1 MKLAT
6 LAFAIAALGMVAAG
20 CGDDSAE
27 VKKRPARGAAPP
39 PKAPAAGAAGANAGP
54 ALTGYPK
61 VADDLRRTFL
71 EKDFRPDPSGDANR
85 DPFRSYIVRQPGLAE
100 QTTENEDS
108 ADDICKNTKRKQNW
122 QAPNYSLRDL
132 KLLGIIMR
140 GTRGYAQ
147 FVDSRGDGH
156 IVTTNNC
163 LGTEKAIVTSIGSGV
178 VRLQV
183 RPAKPLG
190 GTAPPP
196 VLRDIPLY
204 PEEYDIE
211 TADLKREREGEP

>member
-1 MKLAT
+1 MTPKHVL
-6 LAFAIAALGMVAAG
+6 AIAAVALLGFAG
-20 CGDDSAE
+20 CGDDAPPA
-27 VKKRPARGAAPP
+27 VKRPPANRGAAPAAAGQ
-39 PKAPAAGAAGANAGP
+39 PKAAAQAKGP
-54 ALTGYPK
+54 PLKTYPK
-61 VADDLRRTFL
+61 VPNDLRRTFI
-71 EKDFRPDPSGDANR
+71 ENDFRPDPSGDANR
-85 DPFRSYIVRQPGLAE
+85 DPFRSYIIRQPGLAE
-100 QTTENEDS
+100 LTKAGDADA
-108 ADDICKNTKRKQNW
+108 ADDICRNTKRRQNW

-147 FVDSRGDGH
+147 FVDTGGEGW
-156 IVTTNNC
+156 IVTQGNC
-163 LGTEKAIVTSIGSGV
+163 LGVEKAIVTSIGTGV

-183 RPAKPLG
+183 RPEAPLG

-211 TADLKREREGEP
+211 TADQQ